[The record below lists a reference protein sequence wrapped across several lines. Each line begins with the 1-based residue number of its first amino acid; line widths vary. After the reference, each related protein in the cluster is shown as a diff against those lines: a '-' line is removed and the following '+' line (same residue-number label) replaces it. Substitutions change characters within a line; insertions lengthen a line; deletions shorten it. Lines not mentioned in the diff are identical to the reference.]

1 MKFST
6 FETTL
11 RGISRLVRSSQFSNK
26 SFTLTEL
33 IVIIGI
39 LVILTAISIS
49 VFRFFQRESDLNNS
63 TEEIINTLRLAQSK
77 TLASEAASQYG
88 LYFDTFVSPHQYIL
102 FKGSDFATRDTSFD
116 EIYELPDTVEIYEI
130 NLGGGKEVVF
140 NRLTGETNQPGNVAL
155 RLKTDSTKNR
165 IIYIEDYGQV
175 GQVPPLV
182 PIDGRERD
190 SRHVHF
196 SYNRMIATTTERLI
210 LTFDGA
216 FIKEIVIADFLED
229 NQIYWEG
236 EIDVGGDIQHL
247 KIHTHRL
254 NAPDT
259 QFCIHR
265 DRRKNNKALNLD
277 INGDG
282 GVTPNLISYNSEGQ
296 TTKGSSIYVSE
307 PEWQ

>member
-1 MKFST
+1 MRFP
-6 FETTL
+6 
-11 RGISRLVRSSQFSNK
+11 ISNFQFSNK
-26 SFTLTEL
+26 SFTLVEL
-33 IVIIGI
+33 LVIIGI
-39 LVILTAISIS
+39 LVILATISVS

-63 TEEIINTLRLAQSK
+63 IEEIINILRLAQSK
-77 TLASEAASQYG
+77 TLASEGASQYG
-88 LYFDTFVSPHQYIL
+88 LYFDISVSPHQYIL
-102 FKGSDFATRDTSFD
+102 FKGPDFATRDISFD
-116 EIYELPDTVEIYEI
+116 EIYDLPNTVEIYEI
-130 NLGGGKEVVF
+130 NLGGRKEVIF
-140 NRLTGETNQPGNVAL
+140 NRLTGETNQPGNIAL

-175 GQVPPLV
+175 GQTSPSVPTE
-182 PIDGRERD
+182 GREKD

-196 SYNRMIATTTERLI
+196 NYSRVIATTTERLI
-210 LTFDGA
+210 LIFDGT
-216 FIKEIVIADFLED
+216 FTKEIVIANYLED

-236 EIDVGGDIQHL
+236 EIDVGGDIQKL

-265 DRRKNNKALNLD
+265 DRRDNNKALD
-277 INGDG
+277 IDISGDG
-282 GVTPNLISYNSEGQ
+282 GVTPNLIGYNSEGQ